1 MWFLV
6 AAVAVSVLGVVSDR
20 AASAVPKC
28 EPPLAF
34 RSVDYR
40 PLDLATPRIPPIG
53 DVEIEFTITPSG
65 TVVDAVVARSRSNW
79 KEWDEAVLRT
89 LTNAE
94 FQRPVKSCRQRMRF
108 RFESE

>member
-1 MWFLV
+1 MWFLA
-6 AAVAVSVLGVVSDR
+6 AAVAVSVLGVDTDR
-20 AASAVPKC
+20 AASSVPKC

-79 KEWDEAVLRT
+79 KEWDEAVLGT

>member
-6 AAVAVSVLGVVSDR
+6 AAVAVSVLGVDTDR
-20 AASAVPKC
+20 AASSVPKC

-79 KEWDEAVLRT
+79 KEWDEAALRT

>member
-1 MWFLV
+1 MWSLV
-6 AAVAVSVLGVVSDR
+6 AAVAVSVLGVDTDR
-20 AASAVPKC
+20 AASSVPKC

-34 RSVDYR
+34 RSIDYR
-40 PLDLATPRIPPIG
+40 PLDLAAPRIPPIG

-65 TVVDAVVARSRSNW
+65 MVVDAVVARSRSNW

-94 FQRPVKSCRQRMRF
+94 FQRPGKSCRQRMRF

>member
-6 AAVAVSVLGVVSDR
+6 AAVAVSVLGVDTDR
-20 AASAVPKC
+20 ASSTVPKC

-79 KEWDEAVLRT
+79 KEWDEATLRT
-89 LTNAE
+89 VTNAE
-94 FQRPVKSCRQRMRF
+94 FQRPGKSCRQRMRF

>member
-6 AAVAVSVLGVVSDR
+6 SAVAVSVLGVGTDR
-20 AASAVPKC
+20 AGSTVTNN
-28 EPPLAF
+28 EPPLLF
-34 RSVDYR
+34 RSIDYR
-40 PLDLATPRIPPIG
+40 PLDLAAPRIPPIG

-65 TVVDAVVARSRSNW
+65 TVVDAVVAKSRSNW

-89 LTNAE
+89 LSNAE
-94 FQRPVKSCRQRMRF
+94 FQRPGKSCRQRMRF

>member
-6 AAVAVSVLGVVSDR
+6 AAVAVSVLGVDTDR
-20 AASAVPKC
+20 AASSVPKC

-79 KEWDEAVLRT
+79 KEWDEAALRT

-108 RFESE
+108 HFESE

>member
-1 MWFLV
+1 L
-6 AAVAVSVLGVVSDR
+6 L
-20 AASAVPKC
+20 
-28 EPPLAF
+28 F

-40 PLDLATPRIPPIG
+40 PLDLAPPRIPPIG

-65 TVVDAVVARSRSNW
+65 TVVDAVVAKSRSNW

-94 FQRPVKSCRQRMRF
+94 FQRPGKSCRQRMRF

>member
-6 AAVAVSVLGVVSDR
+6 AAVAVSVLGVDTDR
-20 AASAVPKC
+20 AASSVPKC

-34 RSVDYR
+34 RNVDYR